1 MEGKRN
7 DWEGVVLIPFI
18 DEARLLAASHTV
30 GPAKLSKV
38 SAPASVHA
46 AHIFCLDIFTCAALQ
61 MVHQCCQLCSSQACS
76 LVMA

>member
-30 GPAKLSKV
+30 GPAKLSKA
-38 SAPASVHA
+38 SALFLHTSW
-46 AHIFCLDIFTCAALQ
+46 DIRSRVC
-61 MVHQCCQLCSSQACS
+61 
-76 LVMA
+76 